1 MVAMEKPILDRRAYE
16 ADQLIFKAGDR
27 GNHAY
32 LVQSGTV
39 EILRGVEGEVL
50 NTVGT
55 GGIFGEMA
63 LIDDQPRS
71 ASARA
76 TSPVNVIV
84 INRPMFEQKLKKS
97 DPFVQALLKIL
108 VGNLRRSLK

>member
-1 MVAMEKPILDRRAYE
+1 MVTMEKPILDRRAYE
-16 ADQLIFKAGDR
+16 AGQQIFKAGDR
-27 GNHAY
+27 VNHAY
-32 LVQSGTV
+32 LVQTGSV
-39 EILRGVEGEVL
+39 EIFKEGSEEVL
-50 NTVGT
+50 NTVGA

-76 TSPVNVIV
+76 ISPCNVIV
-84 INRPMFEQKLKKS
+84 INRPMFEQKLKGS

-108 VGNLRRSLK
+108 VGNLRRSSK